1 MGAMYSDNAEISSD
15 DDNSIDANRSN
26 SNQINHFGVD
36 IRPFDFLSSR
46 SLSSVSG
53 LTINS

>member
-15 DDNSIDANRSN
+15 DDNSINANRSN

-36 IRPFDFLSSR
+36 IYDHLIFCQIDHYQ
-46 SLSSVSG
+46 V
-53 LTINS
+53 NQV